1 MVIVNKKGKTKK
13 IFTIE
18 KDFFCSNGFFTA
30 RRKAAFWRMDKQR
43 HLLTRELLYRY
54 LSTSLMFITL
64 YSLEL
69 ASHVEDR
76 KEALLFTWSLLI
88 KLCSPR
94 ASVRPVPS
102 CQREYEAILLLHR

>member
-1 MVIVNKKGKTKK
+1 M
-13 IFTIE
+13 
-18 KDFFCSNGFFTA
+18 DFFTH
-30 RRKAAFWRMDKQR
+30 RRKAGFWRMNKQR

-69 ASHVEDR
+69 ASHVENR